1 MEKVPLVIMLD
12 VDNTLLDNDRAK
24 RDMDAGLDRILGQ
37 AGSDAFWQLY
47 EAVRKETGVVDL
59 PLTLTRFYQAHPDP
73 DGFRELEAF
82 VDTFPYDRYVY
93 PYVPE
98 MLAHLSTLGTPIIVS
113 DGDPVY
119 QAYKIRTSGLDAAVR
134 GNVLIF
140 DHKDQ
145 HLAEIAARYP
155 AERYVMV
162 DDKDTILDKIKRVW
176 GPKVVTVHVCQGKYA
191 TLPDAPPAPD
201 IEIDRITDLLRFAAA
216 DFRPR
221 RG

>member
-12 VDNTLLDNDRAK
+12 VDNTLLNNDRAK
-24 RDMDAGLDRILGQ
+24 HDMDAALDRILGH
-37 AGSDAFWQLY
+37 AGSDQFWQMY

-59 PLTLTRFYQAHPDP
+59 PLTLTRFYQAQPDP
-73 DGFRELEAF
+73 DRFRELEAF
-82 VDTFPYDRYVY
+82 IDTFPYDRYVY
-93 PYVPE
+93 PYVPQV
-98 MLAHLSTLGTPIIVS
+98 LAHLSMLGTPLIVS

-119 QAYKIRTSGLDAAVR
+119 QAYKIRTSGLGDAVH
-134 GNVLIF
+134 GHVLIF

-145 HLAEIAARYP
+145 HLAEIEARYP
-155 AERYVMV
+155 AARYVMV

-191 TLPDAPPAPD
+191 ALPDEPPAPD
-201 IEIDRITDLLRFAAA
+201 IEIDQITDLLRFEAA

-221 RG
+221 SG